1 MKKLKIRVNKYGFA
15 DVDELDQLATSKNG
29 IFACGVITGPK
40 DIPESVIQAS
50 GAAAKAAELALDKP
64 ESVEEVAALDE
75 RDISEMISQE
85 EEEHY
90 RYTEN
95 ERIKTGVFVC
105 HCGTNIAG
113 VVDVKEVA
121 EKAKN
126 LPTVEHSEDIKYLCS
141 SDSQELIS
149 QRVREK
155 GLNRVLIASCSPRTH
170 LPLFEKAVAR
180 GGINPYLTVM
190 VNIRDQ
196 DSWVHRENK
205 KAATQKAYDLIRGG
219 VAKAQHAYALDRQK
233 INKTT
238 RAIVVGGGAAGIS
251 AALQLANMGFP
262 VSLIEKEDE
271 MGGNANKLMVAMDG
285 RPVSTFIENMKQEV
299 MKHDF
304 INIYQGYVVDKV
316 DGYVGNFEL
325 SLKGREGNKG
335 EINITGGIVIVATG
349 ARELDTDEYLA
360 KEDERV
366 ISQLDLEEQIKKNEF
381 DHKNIK
387 NLHMI
392 QCVGS
397 REEQRPYCSRI
408 CCTQAVNNAIHIK
421 ERYPDIDITVFYR
434 EMRTYGFYEDK
445 YRKARQLGVN
455 FVRFEVEEKPVVAL
469 NDDKLSINYNEP
481 ITDSKVTENSDM
493 VVLAKAIISREDS
506 DILSKQLKVPINE
519 DGFFLEAHVKLRPV
533 DFATDGI
540 FVCGLAHGPKNL
552 GEAIAQ
558 SKAAASRAATVLAR
572 DYLLTEPMVAEVN
585 PKLCSGCGTCED
597 VCAYQAVS
605 VNEETGVAEVN
616 NVLCKGCGNCN
627 SACRAHAINLK
638 GFSHQQLTDQ
648 MNALVNDVTIK
659 VETGGIVNE

>member
-1 MKKLKIRVNKYGFA
+1 
-15 DVDELDQLATSKNG
+15 
-29 IFACGVITGPK
+29 
-40 DIPESVIQAS
+40 
-50 GAAAKAAELALDKP
+50 
-64 ESVEEVAALDE
+64 
-75 RDISEMISQE
+75 
-85 EEEHY
+85 
-90 RYTEN
+90 
-95 ERIKTGVFVC
+95 
-105 HCGTNIAG
+105 
-113 VVDVKEVA
+113 
-121 EKAKN
+121 
-126 LPTVEHSEDIKYLCS
+126 
-141 SDSQELIS
+141 
-149 QRVREK
+149 
-155 GLNRVLIASCSPRTH
+155 
-170 LPLFEKAVAR
+170 
-180 GGINPYLTVM
+180 
-190 VNIRDQ
+190 
-196 DSWVHRENK
+196 
-205 KAATQKAYDLIRGG
+205 
-219 VAKAQHAYALDRQK
+219 
-233 INKTT
+233 
-238 RAIVVGGGAAGIS
+238 
-251 AALQLANMGFP
+251 
-262 VSLIEKEDE
+262 
-271 MGGNANKLMVAMDG
+271 
-285 RPVSTFIENMKQEV
+285 
-299 MKHDF
+299 
-304 INIYQGYVVDKV
+304 
-316 DGYVGNFEL
+316 
-325 SLKGREGNKG
+325 
-335 EINITGGIVIVATG
+335 
-349 ARELDTDEYLA
+349 
-360 KEDERV
+360 
-366 ISQLDLEEQIKKNEF
+366 
-381 DHKNIK
+381 
-387 NLHMI
+387 MI